1 MSRRLPPLAAL
12 HAFEAAAR
20 NDGFQRAGAELHV
33 SAGAIAHHVKQL
45 EAWLGVPLFQRLPR
59 GVALTAAGR
68 RYAEALRPILNSLA
82 EVSEAVRSQG
92 DERVVTVSATQSF
105 ATRWLMPRLGSL
117 RDQQPDID
125 LRVLASTHPA
135 DLARDGVDAAIRLG
149 PGNYPGLKVD
159 AMQEEWFSAVCSP
172 AFRAAA
178 TGLNTP
184 ADLPRYTL
192 LHDEPE
198 PRVPDEIDWA
208 RWLHACGVGY
218 SGGSGP
224 RFSHTYLTLEAA
236 AGGQG
241 IAIAAEPLIAADL
254 RMGRLV
260 RLFTQRVRGPYRY
273 YLLRATDARPLVQAF
288 CDWVLE
294 QMRSEQAA
302 AEEGGPPTSRMTSR
316 II

>member
-20 NDGFQRAGAELHV
+20 NDGFQRAGEELHV
-33 SAGAIAHHVKQL
+33 SAGAVAHHVKQL

-59 GVALTAAGR
+59 GVILTAAGQ
-68 RYAEALRPILNSLA
+68 RYADALRPILNNLA
-82 EVSEAVRSQG
+82 DVSEAVRKQG

-117 RDQQPDID
+117 RDRLPQID

-135 DLARDGVDAAIRLG
+135 DFVRDGVDVAIRLG
-149 PGNYPGLKVD
+149 RGGYAGLKVD
-159 AMQEEWFSAVCSP
+159 AMQEEWFVAVCSQ

-178 TGLNTP
+178 VDLRRP
-184 ADLPRYTL
+184 ADLMRYTL

-198 PRVPDEIDWA
+198 ARIADEIDWA
-208 RWLHACGVGY
+208 KWLQACGVAY

-236 AGGQG
+236 ASGQG
-241 IAIAAEPLIAADL
+241 IAIAPEFLITADL
-254 RMGRLV
+254 RAGRLV
-260 RLFTQRVRGPYRY
+260 QVFPQRVLGPYRY
-273 YLLRATDARPLVQAF
+273 HLLRAADARPLVHGF
-288 CDWVLE
+288 CEWVLE
-294 QMRSEQAA
+294 EAGT
-302 AEEGGPPTSRMTSR
+302 EGD
-316 II
+316 